1 MQSKADTV
9 KCSEYNLGLTLTEG
23 GVRGMEKGPGSS
35 LQAGQDF
42 SEDGQ
47 NRIGK
52 IYVSQDRVYVVLQEV
67 GVCCALHICTELWTG
82 KSQAEGNDGALYVIC
97 GS

>member
-1 MQSKADTV
+1 M
-9 KCSEYNLGLTLTEG
+9 CIGTEN
-23 GVRGMEKGPGSS
+23 EPGSS
-35 LQAGQDF
+35 LQASQDF
-42 SEDGQ
+42 SEDEQ

-52 IYVSQDRVYVVLQEV
+52 IYVSQDVVCFVLQKA
-67 GVCCALHICTELWTG
+67 GVHCALHICTELWTG